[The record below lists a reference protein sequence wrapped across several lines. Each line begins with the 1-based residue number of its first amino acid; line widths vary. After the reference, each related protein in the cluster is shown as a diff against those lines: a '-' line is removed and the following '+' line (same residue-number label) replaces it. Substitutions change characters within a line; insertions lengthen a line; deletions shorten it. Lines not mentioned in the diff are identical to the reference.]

1 MPKKYT
7 LEITFQKPIVAEIPQ
22 QTTIIEAQRVA
33 VRLVYPARVRYPGH
47 ISGQQYIWEKIGD
60 VVPVLPE
67 DVPYLLEKRLGKGG
81 CCGAGGDGNK
91 LFELAQG
98 GI

>member
-1 MPKKYT
+1 MPKKHT
-7 LEITFQKPIVAEIPQ
+7 PEVGIRKDAVAEIPR
-22 QTTIIEAQRVA
+22 QTTIIEAQGVA

-47 ISGQQYIWEKIGD
+47 VSGQQYIWEKIGD

-67 DVPYLLEKRLGKGG
+67 DVPYLLEKRLGGKA

-91 LFELAQG
+91 MFELE
-98 GI
+98 